1 MNKLISIILPT
12 YNGAGRIQEALLSV
26 LGQSYLH
33 WELLV
38 VDDGSTDNT
47 EELVK
52 DLPCN
57 EKRIIYIKNESNLGI
72 QQTLNKGLKEAKGE
86 YIARIDDDDMWI
98 DKDKLLKQVE
108 FLEKNKDCVLVGT
121 GLVAVNEEGKEIFRT
136 FNPELDAIIRNK
148 ILSKTCF
155 THSSVMFRK
164 ALAMQLGGYSELSEV
179 RHIEDYDLWLKMGTV
194 GKLANLP
201 IYGVRL
207 LFREGSISSEN
218 KIAQLEKSVRL
229 IRKFKS
235 HYPNYL
241 SSVVSLSV
249 RTVAQK
255 FLRLP
260 PFRYFSASIYK
271 MYKNL

>member
-201 IYGVRL
+201 IYG
-207 LFREGSISSEN
+207 
-218 KIAQLEKSVRL
+218 
-229 IRKFKS
+229 
-235 HYPNYL
+235 
-241 SSVVSLSV
+241 
-249 RTVAQK
+249 
-255 FLRLP
+255 
-260 PFRYFSASIYK
+260 
-271 MYKNL
+271 